1 MILSFTSQAR
11 ADLARLREFIAL
23 HSEVSAERVAKSL
36 LNGIMLLSR
45 HPRLGRKV
53 SRGDGDAAPEEIRDW
68 MVDKYVVRYLI
79 SDQRLVVLRI
89 WHQRE
94 DRPK

>member
-1 MILSFTSQAR
+1 MILSFTSQAL
-11 ADLARLREFIAL
+11 ADLVRLREFIAV
-23 HSEVSAERVAKSL
+23 HSEISAERAAKSL
-36 LNGIMLLSR
+36 LKGIMLLSR
-45 HPRLGRKV
+45 HPRLGMRV
-53 SRGDGDAAPEEIRDW
+53 SKGDGEAAPEEIRDW

-94 DRPK
+94 DRPN